1 MALTWEI
8 SIYMYLVELLYHIS
22 CLTEMC
28 EKNDLGEIRI
38 FVTSRNFHLYFNIK
52 CIDRQMHKYYT
63 KVKCLRW
70 NCKNIHPQ
78 IKKNNLLPS
87 TGVDSKVS
95 VEHHEFSVHVLEL
108 YKKY

>member
-1 MALTWEI
+1 
-8 SIYMYLVELLYHIS
+8 
-22 CLTEMC
+22 
-28 EKNDLGEIRI
+28 
-38 FVTSRNFHLYFNIK
+38 
-52 CIDRQMHKYYT
+52 MHKYYT

-78 IKKNNLLPS
+78 LKKNNLLPS

-108 YKKY
+108 YKKILIKTKERVENITIIIIQFIVHCISILYLKYRWLDIAI